1 MTIFSLQIIR
11 ERFAE
16 VLNLPGFD
24 VQFARPESGEKFS
37 CSLRSESSFFLDRTG
52 RALVIPPGCGI
63 REVPDSVLVSLSGQ
77 SIMLAYFGESV
88 AEPEAWYRTRE
99 GAGPILEDLFRT
111 LCTLSP
117 ESRGAS
123 PLLRSICELVFERL
137 ETEIEQE
144 LSEEEQL
151 WQRIRIW
158 LGRCFREDLSR
169 EAIAKMLR
177 IHPARLSRVV
187 RKFAGTGVCDYI
199 RDLRLGYAEELL
211 MAREVMPI
219 EEISRRCGFNSAS
232 YFISIFR
239 QRYGVSPGS
248 FRRGKVNL

>member
-1 MTIFSLQIIR
+1 
-11 ERFAE
+11 
-16 VLNLPGFD
+16 
-24 VQFARPESGEKFS
+24 
-37 CSLRSESSFFLDRTG
+37 
-52 RALVIPPGCGI
+52 
-63 REVPDSVLVSLSGQ
+63 
-77 SIMLAYFGESV
+77 MLAYFGESA

-199 RDLRLGYAEELL
+199 RDLRLGYA
-211 MAREVMPI
+211 RN
-219 EEISRRCGFNSAS
+219 F
-232 YFISIFR
+232 
-239 QRYGVSPGS
+239 
-248 FRRGKVNL
+248 

>member
-1 MTIFSLQIIR
+1 
-11 ERFAE
+11 
-16 VLNLPGFD
+16 
-24 VQFARPESGEKFS
+24 
-37 CSLRSESSFFLDRTG
+37 
-52 RALVIPPGCGI
+52 
-63 REVPDSVLVSLSGQ
+63 
-77 SIMLAYFGESV
+77 
-88 AEPEAWYRTRE
+88 
-99 GAGPILEDLFRT
+99 
-111 LCTLSP
+111 
-117 ESRGAS
+117 
-123 PLLRSICELVFERL
+123 
-137 ETEIEQE
+137 
-144 LSEEEQL
+144 
-151 WQRIRIW
+151 
-158 LGRCFREDLSR
+158 
-169 EAIAKMLR
+169 MLR